1 MSEKQIHNKISFLSY
16 LENAATAPLADYR
29 QFKDAC
35 HAIFLSQGNASSH
48 TI

>member
-1 MSEKQIHNKISFLSY
+1 MSEKQIHIKINFLSY
-16 LENAATAPLADYR
+16 LENAPTAPLADYR

-35 HAIFLSQGNASSH
+35 HAIFPSQRNASSH